1 MKSLISFKPAFVP
14 GGPGL
19 GYLDFS
25 AYPNFNTD
33 QLYAVIN
40 VTRNVPIYIPG
51 APNMGASE
59 TQIARIY
66 LSADTSTHINTD
78 VLNVYYE
85 SSNTVL
91 ETNAAQEAGGNL
103 ERIMKLQEQMLIE
116 LRVMTTLLNEGLN
129 TNEDDLDELRAAE
142 SEEAVD
148 STYNG

>member
-40 VTRNVPIYIPG
+40 VTRNSPIYIPG

-66 LSADTSTHINTD
+66 LAADTSTHSNTD

-85 SSNTVL
+85 ARNVPL
-91 ETNAAQEAGGNL
+91 ESNAAQEAGGNL
-103 ERIMKLQEQMLIE
+103 EKIADLQEQILIE
-116 LRVMTTLLNEGLN
+116 LRVISILLNEGLN
-129 TNEDDLDELRAAE
+129 TSESDLEAIRESQIDDAGET
-142 SEEAVD
+142 SF
-148 STYNG
+148 

>member
-1 MKSLISFKPAFVP
+1 MKSLISFKPVFVP

-40 VTRNVPIYIPG
+40 VTRNAPIYIPG

-66 LSADTSTHINTD
+66 LSADTSTHNAADT
-78 VLNVYYE
+78 LNIYYE
-85 SSNTVL
+85 SRNVPNES
-91 ETNAAQEAGGNL
+91 NAAQESGGNL
-103 ERIMKLQEQMLIE
+103 ERLALLQEKILVEVRLTNI
-116 LRVMTTLLNEGLN
+116 LLKEGLN
-129 TNEDDLDELRAAE
+129 IKEEL
-142 SEEAVD
+142 EAFRKHERLQIE
-148 STYNG
+148 

>member
-1 MKSLISFKPAFVP
+1 MKSLISFKPVFSP
-14 GGPGL
+14 GNAGEGF
-19 GYLDFS
+19 LDFR

-40 VTRNVPIYIPG
+40 VTRNTPIYIPG

-66 LSADTSTHINTD
+66 LAADTSTHSNTD
-78 VLNVYYE
+78 VLNVYY
-85 SSNTVL
+85 NTKNTDL
-91 ETNAAQEAGGNL
+91 ETNAAQESGGNL
-103 ERIMKLQEQMLIE
+103 ERIMKLQEQMLVE

-129 TNEDDLDELRAAE
+129 TNEDDLDELRVAE

>member
-1 MKSLISFKPAFVP
+1 MKSLISFKPVFVP

-40 VTRNVPIYIPG
+40 VTRNTPIYIPG

-66 LSADTSTHINTD
+66 LAADTSTHSNTD
-78 VLNVYYE
+78 TLNVYY
-85 SSNTVL
+85 NTKNTDL
-91 ETNAAQEAGGNL
+91 ETNAAQESGGNL
-103 ERIMKLQEQMLIE
+103 ERIMKLQEQMLVE

-129 TNEDDLDELRAAE
+129 TNEDDLDELRVAE